1 MGSPT
6 TDFQRFLMIKES
18 KQKLAARQINIVLN
32 RFEDLKRRVPT
43 EKIDEFEIL
52 QLA

>member
-6 TDFQRFLMIKES
+6 HDAQRFLMVEEIKES
-18 KQKLAARQINIVLN
+18 GQELAARQINIVLN

-43 EKIDEFEIL
+43 GKI
-52 QLA
+52 